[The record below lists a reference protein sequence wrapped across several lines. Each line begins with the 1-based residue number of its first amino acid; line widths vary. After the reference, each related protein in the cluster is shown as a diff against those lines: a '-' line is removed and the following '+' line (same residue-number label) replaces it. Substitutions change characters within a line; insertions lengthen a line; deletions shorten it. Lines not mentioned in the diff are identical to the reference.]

1 MRGHVEQLSVTANQ
15 RTPLRTEPRET
26 KGNKEMKHKHK
37 PPEGKLHH
45 LRPLCGTGDVWPHYI
60 VITPKNLPK
69 SMFIVHYNVMFALVF
84 FFLFKSAG
92 RHMLSLFRKIK
103 KAYIYIFKCLV
114 IDF

>member
-37 PPEGKLHH
+37 PPVGKLHH

-69 SMFIVHYNVMFALVF
+69 SMFIVHYNVMFALF
-84 FFLFKSAG
+84 FFFFVQICRATHALF
-92 RHMLSLFRKIK
+92 I
-103 KAYIYIFKCLV
+103 
-114 IDF
+114 

>member
-37 PPEGKLHH
+37 PPVGKLHR
-45 LRPLCGTGDVWPHYI
+45 LRSLCGTGDVWPHYI

-69 SMFIVHYNVMFALVF
+69 SMFIVQNGL
-84 FFLFKSAG
+84 FLSKSAWL
-92 RHMLSLFRKIK
+92 HMLSLFRKIK
-103 KAYIYIFKCLV
+103 KAHIYIFKCLV